1 MSKFVTKKIDVKF
14 TSNKNFS
21 IYFKHLNFLPEGKGR
36 KGEGGLR
43 KLGHFKKS
51 SKENP
56 LITIITVVYN
66 GEKFFEKTIQSIINQ
81 SYKNIEYIIVDGGS
95 TDHSI
100 EIIKKYE
107 NKIDYWVSENDEG
120 IYDAM
125 NKGIILSKGDYIG
138 FVNSDDYLYNE
149 TLEKF
154 INAAKKKTIDY
165 TVGPVD
171 IISKSGNFKEKTIV
185 LPGFLT
191 NQRFKFKMAT
201 SHLSFYVSREIIN
214 KIGLFDNNFKL
225 RADYD
230 MTIRV
235 MLLSN
240 KYFAFINSVGCF
252 REGGVSGSFKTF
264 IESFFVL
271 RKHGVSIIKSAFN
284 IIPSLIKLFV
294 IKNFPASWI
303 KWIRKK
309 IFQEK
314 FIK

>member
-1 MSKFVTKKIDVKF
+1 MPKFVTKENDEKF
-14 TSNKNFS
+14 TSTPNFS
-21 IYFKHLNFLPEGKGR
+21 SYFKHLNFLPEGKGR

-43 KLGHFKKS
+43 KLGNFKKG
-51 SKENP
+51 SKANP

-66 GEKFFEKTIQSIINQ
+66 GENFFEKTIQSIINQ
-81 SYKNIEYIIVDGGS
+81 TYKNIEYIIVDGGS

-154 INAAKKKTIDY
+154 INAAKQKTIDY

-171 IISKSGNFKEKTIV
+171 VISKSGRFKEKTIV
-185 LPGFLT
+185 LPSFLT
-191 NQRFKFKMAT
+191 NQRFKFSMAT
-201 SHLSFYVSREIIN
+201 PHLSFYVSRDIIN
-214 KIGLFDNNFKL
+214 KIGLFDNNFRL

-235 MLLSN
+235 MQLSN
-240 KYFAFINSVGCF
+240 KYFDFINSVGCF
-252 REGGVSGSFKTF
+252 REGGVSGSYKTYT
-264 IESFFVL
+264 ESFLVL
-271 RKHGVSIIKSAFN
+271 RKHDISIIRSFIN
-284 IIPSLIKLFV
+284 ILPSLIKVFV
-294 IKNFPASWI
+294 TKNSPASWI

-309 IFQEK
+309 ISPEK